1 MCASS
6 ARFSHELVRRLILV
20 SFLLLPWPVL
30 AEEMTALPLSKIVL
44 YSSGVGYFQHD
55 GSLNNRTQLDLRF
68 NVSQINDILKS
79 LVVQDF
85 GGGKGSTVTYGS
97 RDPVTKTLGSFGINL
112 NGNPTLGQ
120 ILTQVR
126 GEPVEVA
133 APNSI
138 VGTLLGVEKKTES
151 VGEGSQRRVIEQ
163 EYINLL
169 TEEGFRSLSLTNIQ
183 RIKLTNA
190 ALNAELNQALAIL
203 ASNHDAQKKTVSIT
217 FDGTG
222 NRQARVAYLT
232 ETPVW
237 KTSYRLVL
245 DDNKAPYL
253 QGWAIVENTTEQD
266 WRNVTLSLVSGRPIS
281 FTMDL
286 YQPLYNPRP
295 IVQPDLYANLRP
307 QTYGDAM
314 DELKPMA
321 SPPARND
328 LKKERLLG
336 KMTQGL
342 AGSRANAPAEA
353 AIAAD
358 MGMGSLEEGVAPTAM
373 AQDKGELFEYRIE
386 APVTLAKHTSA
397 MLPIIGQPLQGQ
409 KVSVYN
415 QSVHAKHPLNGYRLK
430 NSSPLHLMQGPI
442 TLFESGSYAGDAR
455 IEDLPPGQDRL
466 ISYALDLKTEI
477 EPKLNGGNQELV
489 TVSLK
494 KGTMLVSRRR
504 IEDRTYLIKN
514 RDTKTKLVLIE
525 QQYRPDWKLTEPT
538 EPTERTR
545 DLYRF
550 AVPVEPGKTASLR
563 VKETLPIQE
572 SIQLMD
578 SGTDLMV
585 YYVRAKEVSQKVR
598 EALQR
603 VVTLRTKLDDT
614 RAQRMR
620 LDQRI
625 AEITAEHGRVRE
637 NMQRL
642 PQNSDLYTRYVKKL
656 DQQETELEKLR
667 KEIEVSKNTED
678 EQRRELQNYVASL
691 DVD

>member
-20 SFLLLPWPVL
+20 SFLLLPWPAL
-30 AEEMTALPLSKIVL
+30 GEDATTLPLSKIVL

-85 GGGKGSTVTYGS
+85 GAGKVSTVTYGS

-183 RIKLTNA
+183 RIKLTNP
-190 ALNAELNQALAIL
+190 ALNFELNQALAIL

-222 NRQARVAYLT
+222 SRQARVAYLT

-286 YQPLYNPRP
+286 YQALYNPRP
-295 IVQPDLYANLRP
+295 IVQPELYANLRP

-321 SPPARND
+321 SPPTRND
-328 LKKERLLG
+328 MKKERLLG
-336 KMTQGL
+336 KMTQGS
-342 AGSRANAPAEA
+342 ASSRANAPAEA

-386 APVTLAKHTSA
+386 APVTLTKHTSA
-397 MLPIIGQPLQGQ
+397 MLPIIGQTLQGQ

-415 QSVHAKHPLNGYRLK
+415 QSAHAKHPLNGYRLK

-477 EPKLNGGNQELV
+477 EPKLNDGDQELV

-625 AEITAEHGRVRE
+625 AEITAEHGRIRE